1 MMMMMRV
8 SFTLLNQYQM
18 LKLLESDAKKMT
30 NNSIIKPAYL
40 VVIQ

>member
-1 MMMMMRV
+1 MMMMRV

-18 LKLLESDAKKMT
+18 LELLESDAKK
-30 NNSIIKPAYL
+30 NDSNSIIEPAYL